1 MQREEEQYSGLAFSH
16 LPEYEPITFEDGYE
30 DYPQEPP
37 YSVGHYM
44 NSTQ

>member
-16 LPEYEPITFEDGYE
+16 LPEYEPAIFEDGYE
-30 DYPQEPP
+30 DYQQEPP
-37 YSVGHYM
+37 YSVGYYM